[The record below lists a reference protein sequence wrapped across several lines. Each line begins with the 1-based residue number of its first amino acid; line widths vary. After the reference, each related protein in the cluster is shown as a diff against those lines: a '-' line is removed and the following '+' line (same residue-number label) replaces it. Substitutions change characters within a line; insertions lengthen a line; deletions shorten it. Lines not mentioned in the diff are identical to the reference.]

1 MSQRGAEREPS
12 VEAELRRGGDRYG
25 TKPRA
30 DRTLPTASHRQLQA
44 AVAPGRG
51 WGKVLGLLPS
61 LARPAR
67 Y

>member
-1 MSQRGAEREPS
+1 MSQRGAEHDPS
-12 VEAELRRGGDRYG
+12 VEVELGRGGDRYR

-30 DRTLPTASHRQLQA
+30 DRTLPAASHRKLQA
-44 AVAPGRG
+44 GAAPG
-51 WGKVLGLLPS
+51 WGGEVVGLLPS